1 MTLAI
6 DHRALRDRIEYLEE
20 ENRQLR
26 QRLTAKDGE
35 DFCLRAHR
43 AFGLTKAEGRIL
55 AVLVRCGLAETSALY
70 DALYGFNELDEPE
83 RPNEDGRQNL
93 EIAFAMKTAHQMML
107 KRHHMIY
114 LHRDAS
120 QNFQFPRQAV
130 DSGHFLF

>member
-1 MTLAI
+1 MNITI

-26 QRLTAKDGE
+26 ERLASKDGD
-35 DFCLRAHR
+35 DFCTRAHR

-83 RPNEDGRQNL
+83 KPNEAVRSHMKRMRRKLRPAGVEIETHYGFGFALGDEGR
-93 EIAFAMKTAHQMML
+93 A
-107 KRHHMIY
+107 
-114 LHRDAS
+114 
-120 QNFQFPRQAV
+120 AV
-130 DSGHFLF
+130 RRAVEAA